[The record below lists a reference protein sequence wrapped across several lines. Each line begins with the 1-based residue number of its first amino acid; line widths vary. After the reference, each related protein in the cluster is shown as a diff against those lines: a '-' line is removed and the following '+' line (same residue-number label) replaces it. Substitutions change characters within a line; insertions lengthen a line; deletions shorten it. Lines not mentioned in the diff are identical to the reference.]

1 MPLVC
6 RTDSVAVVAWPME
19 HGTAAGL
26 VAFVS
31 GVAAG
36 MGEIREGMKARV
48 PAYMV
53 PSRVH
58 SLPALPVT
66 ANGKCDRK
74 ALAGLLEQR
83 AL

>member
-1 MPLVC
+1 
-6 RTDSVAVVAWPME
+6 ME

-31 GVAAG
+31 GADAG
-36 MGEIREGMKARV
+36 ITEVREGMKACV
-48 PAYMV
+48 PSYMV
-53 PSRVH
+53 PTRVH
-58 SLPALPVT
+58 ALPALPVN

-74 ALAGLLEQR
+74 TLVGLLEQS